1 MHIQQPP
8 ATPRPVV
15 MLANGHSAF
24 DTRIFIKEARTLV
37 AAEYAVSIIL
47 PHAKP
52 EQRDG
57 VTINPVRVTKGGFA
71 KLVINPWNIFWK
83 ALRQP
88 KRSIF
93 CIHDSDI
100 LMAGVF
106 LKLFGRTVVYD
117 AHEDTPLQISYQHWL
132 PKFAKKPYAVFY
144 YWLEKLCGKWF
155 DAIIVAEPVIAKYF
169 PPHKTSLVRNFSLAR
184 PFRDYARALPYKQ
197 RRAALIYIGTL
208 SAVRGLFQMLDAA
221 KEAEKK
227 VAFDFVLGGQFA
239 PASLEKEVLTRYRID
254 FRQWVP
260 FDLLVEL
267 MYDAKIGIIIP
278 NPIERYKTN
287 YPVKMF
293 EFMAAGLPVIASR
306 EGESAAFV
314 EEAKCGLLVDPM
326 DIKAIADAIEWL
338 FTHPDEAE
346 AMGKRGQELVM
357 QTYNWEHESQTLLAV
372 YNRLSE

>member
-1 MHIQQPP
+1 
-8 ATPRPVV
+8 

-37 AAEYAVSIIL
+37 AAGYPVSIIV
-47 PHAKP
+47 PHAKA
-52 EQRDG
+52 EDRDG
-57 VTINPVRVTKGGFA
+57 VAINPVRVTRGGFA
-71 KLVINPWNIFWK
+71 KLVINPWNIFRK

-100 LMAGVF
+100 LLVGVF

-132 PKFAKKPYAVFY
+132 PRFAKKPYAVFY
-144 YWLEKLCGKWF
+144 YYLEKFCGRWF

-169 PPHKTSLVRNFSLAR
+169 PPQKTSLVRNFSLVG
-184 PFRDYARALPYKQ
+184 PFRNYAPVLPYQQ
-197 RRAALIYIGTL
+197 RRQALIYIGTL

-221 KEAEKK
+221 KEAEKS
-227 VAFDFVLGGQFA
+227 VQFDFVLGGQFA
-239 PASLEKEVLTRYRID
+239 PVSLEKDVLTRYRID
-254 FRQWVP
+254 FQRWVQ
-260 FDLLVEL
+260 FDRLVEL
-267 MYDAKIGIIIP
+267 MYNARVGIIIP

-293 EFMAAGLPVIASR
+293 EYMAAGLPVIASR
-306 EGESAAFV
+306 EGESAAFI
-314 EEAKCGLLVDPM
+314 EEAKCGILVDPM
-326 DIKAIADAIEWL
+326 DTQAIADAIVWL

-346 AMGKRGQELVM
+346 AMGKRGQELVVR
-357 QTYNWEHESQTLLAV
+357 TYNWEHESLTLLAV
-372 YNRLSE
+372 YDRLSGKR

>member
-1 MHIQQPP
+1 
-8 ATPRPVV
+8 

-37 AAEYAVSIIL
+37 AAGYSVSIIL

-100 LMAGVF
+100 LLAGVF

-169 PPHKTSLVRNFSLAR
+169 PQHKTSLVRNFSLAG
-184 PFRDYARALPYKQ
+184 PFRDYAKALPYKQ

-239 PASLEKEVLTRYRID
+239 PASLEKDVLTRYSID
-254 FRQWVP
+254 FRQWVQ

-267 MYDAKIGIIIP
+267 MYNAKIGIIIP

-314 EEAKCGLLVDPM
+314 EEARCGLLVDPM
-326 DIKAIADAIEWL
+326 DVKAIADAIEWL

-372 YNRLSE
+372 YNRLSAKK